1 MGSIWHLTHGCRR
14 PTHGCRRPGKRPA
27 TPLQGW
33 NKPDTTGGGETA
45 AKIRR
50 GLKHFIFLLKKKR
63 SSSLRGKWHH
73 CSASD
78 DRAMRCGCLNS
89 DITAGSQSPVQH
101 RRGRGQGTKAAGPGR
116 GDITTQHKT
125 PLHRG
130 RLISEDAD
138 VFKESV
144 QALFVHFSC
153 PHPTTQ
159 PSMPIHQAE
168 ASPRSSGRSESLI
181 EE

>member
-1 MGSIWHLTHGCRR
+1 MGAGVPPMGAGVPVSARRHLCRAGTNQT
-14 PTHGCRRPGKRPA
+14 PPGEE
-27 TPLQGW
+27 
-33 NKPDTTGGGETA
+33 KPQQKSGEASSTSFFF
-45 AKIRR
+45 K
-50 GLKHFIFLLKKKR
+50 KKKR